1 MLVKSVFV
9 LEEIYKSKKVENSE
23 QFNLRIQR
31 GLSWFKKAVQL
42 DDDLDLKFI
51 SLWIGF
57 NAVYAQE
64 LMNPS
69 DPQGFEQFLGKV
81 CQFDQQQ
88 KIYHLIWD
96 KLDQSVRVFLVNP
109 YVFQSFWDFQN
120 KKISQTDWKGCF
132 DLEKIRVDQ
141 LIQSKDTEDLLF
153 TIFSRLRT
161 LRNQIMHG
169 GSTYKSAINRQQL
182 KDACHILATLL
193 STFLYILL
201 DHPKELDVEQ
211 SFYPVVN
218 VC

>member
-1 MLVKSVFV
+1 MFV

-96 KLDQSVRVFLVNP
+96 KLNQSVRVLLVNP

-132 DLEKIRVDQ
+132 DLEKRRVHQ
-141 LIQSKDTEDLLF
+141 ALQSKDTVDLLF
-153 TIFSRLRT
+153 VIFNRLYT
-161 LRNQIMHG
+161 LRNQLMHG
-169 GSTYKSAINRQQL
+169 GATYKSSLNRKQL
-182 KDACHILATLL
+182 QDACHILVALL
-193 STFLYILL
+193 PAFIHILL
-201 DHPKELDVEQ
+201 EHSKDLDLGKP
-211 SFYPVVN
+211 FYPVVQ
-218 VC
+218 VS

>member
-69 DPQGFEQFLGKV
+69 DPQGFEQFLVKV

-96 KLDQSVRVFLVNP
+96 KLNQSVRVLLVNP
-109 YVFQSFWDFQN
+109 CVFQSFWDFQN

-141 LIQSKDTEDLLF
+141 LIQSKDTVDLLF

>member
-1 MLVKSVFV
+1 MFV

-96 KLDQSVRVFLVNP
+96 KLNQSVRVLLVNP

-141 LIQSKDTEDLLF
+141 LIQSKDTVDLLF